1 MSNKF
6 NLLNP
11 LETWLYGCLKCLIW
25 IDGWTC
31 FGALVHVDRSDPRK
45 KNEKKKERNQPAI
58 R

>member
-31 FGALVHVDRSDPRK
+31 FVALVHVDRSDPRK
-45 KNEKKKERNQPAI
+45 KRKKKERNQPAI